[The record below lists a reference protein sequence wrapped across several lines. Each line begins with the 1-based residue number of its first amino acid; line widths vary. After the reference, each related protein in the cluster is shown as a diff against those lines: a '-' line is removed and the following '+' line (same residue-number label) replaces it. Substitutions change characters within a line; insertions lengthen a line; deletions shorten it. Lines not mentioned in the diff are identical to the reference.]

1 MAIPSAVVGN
11 TISHPSD
18 AISRRACRQTISQG
32 LAYSWFNFDGGY
44 VTAARR
50 SSGRFAFVHE
60 LVGVA
65 MDEPPSVA
73 LKPERL
79 SDAQFHDRCRLAI
92 WGVACPAFQAH
103 QTGNVRAHGNAD
115 VLLTVIAAVKVRG
128 RPGEPRAHFGPAMF
142 EAAKAPHH
150 SHVVTMRI
158 ELLQPGCIAVHEISL
173 RSRELG
179 HRCFPGAVRHVLE
192 PPVMPLQVQKRIRS
206 RLVLARRHLAR

>member
-11 TISHPSD
+11 PLSHPSD

-32 LAYSWFNFDGGY
+32 LAYRWFNFDGGY
-44 VTAARR
+44 VNAARR

-115 VLLTVIAAVKVRG
+115 VLLPVIAAGEERG
-128 RPGEPRAHFGPAMF
+128 PPRR
-142 EAAKAPHH
+142 AA
-150 SHVVTMRI
+150 
-158 ELLQPGCIAVHEISL
+158 
-173 RSRELG
+173 G
-179 HRCFPGAVRHVLE
+179 HRE
-192 PPVMPLQVQKRIRS
+192 P
-206 RLVLARRHLAR
+206 AR